1 MRENEADQRDADQ
14 SDTSTTGTSTNEIGQ
29 MQREAIDITRD
40 LIRIDTSN
48 WGPDPQTVGEA
59 QAAEYCADRLREVGW
74 DPQVIATTSDHR
86 RGMVLRIPGTDPTAG
101 ALVVH
106 GHLDVVPAIAADWS
120 HPPFAA
126 EVDDGFIW
134 GRGAVDM
141 KNMDAMILSVARHWG
156 RNNERPRR
164 DVIIAFFPDEEAGM
178 VHGSS
183 WFVANRPDLFEGA
196 TEAIGEVGGFSLSV
210 SDDLRL
216 YPIQTAEKG
225 IKWLRLRAAMRAGH
239 GSMIHAD
246 NAVTEIAEAITKIG
260 RYEWPVRRTKT
271 VERFLDELS
280 QAYGVDLADLDN
292 DVLLDRLGTLGLLV
306 GATLQNTANPSM
318 LEAGYKV
325 NVIPTEATAHI
336 DGRFLPGYEA
346 EFDETIRSLV
356 SENIVIETVNQD
368 ISLESSFETA
378 TFDLMARVLREQD
391 PGARAVPYMIS
402 GGTDA
407 KALSRLGIDC
417 YGFSPLQMPP
427 DLDYW
432 RLFHGVD
439 ERVPVSGLEFGVR
452 TLHRFLMS
460 C

>member
-1 MRENEADQRDADQ
+1 M
-14 SDTSTTGTSTNEIGQ
+14 SSTQGRGNSTEPTVSEV
-29 MQREAIDITRD
+29 MVSEVVDLTRN

-48 WGPDPQTVGEA
+48 FGPADETVGEA
-59 QAAEYCADRLREVGW
+59 EAAEYCSQVLREVGW
-74 DPQVIATTSDHR
+74 EPEIITTTSDRR
-86 RGMVLRIPGTDPTAG
+86 RGLVLRIPGTDPDAS

-126 EVDDGFIW
+126 EIDDGFIW

-141 KNMDAMILSVARHWG
+141 KNMDAMILAVARHWG
-156 RNNERPRR
+156 RTGERPRR
-164 DVIIAFFPDEEAGM
+164 DVIVSFFPDEEAGM
-178 VHGSS
+178 VHGSQ
-183 WFVANRPDLFEGA
+183 WFVDNRPDLFAGA
-196 TEAIGEVGGFSLSV
+196 SEAIGEVGGFSLSI

-225 IKWLRLRAAMRAGH
+225 IKWLRLRASMRAGH
-239 GSMIHAD
+239 GSMIHED
-246 NAVTEIAEAITKIG
+246 NAVTEIAEAVTAIG
-260 RYEWPVRRTKT
+260 RHRWPIRRTKT

-280 QAYGVDLADLDN
+280 QAYGVDLVDSDTDAILA
-292 DVLLDRLGTLGLLV
+292 RLGTLGMLV

-325 NVIPTEATAHI
+325 NVIPTNATAHV
-336 DGRFLPGYEA
+336 DGRFLPGYET

-356 SENIVIETVNQD
+356 SDAIEIEAVNDD
-368 ISLESSFETA
+368 IAIEAPFDTA
-378 TFDLMARVLREQD
+378 TFDLMASVLREAD

-407 KALSRLGIDC
+407 KALTRLGIAC
-417 YGFSPLQMPP
+417 YGFSPLQMPA

-439 ERVPVSGLEFGVR
+439 ERVPIEGLQFGVR
-452 TLHRFLMS
+452 VLHRFLMA